1 MIDSQISNV
10 QNTSDVI
17 CNWIIQVL
25 SYTCKY
31 YNISYGELNMLL
43 LCIDILLIM
52 LYSTGALF
60 NNKLILRIT
69 LICTIVSFVGIIILF
84 GMVPVPNNLF

>member
-1 MIDSQISNV
+1 MIDSQVSNV

-31 YNISYGELNMLL
+31 YGISYGELNMLL
-43 LCIDILLIM
+43 CVIIGLLILGYFM
-52 LYSTGALF
+52 GHLQ
-60 NNKLILRIT
+60 N
-69 LICTIVSFVGIIILF
+69 
-84 GMVPVPNNLF
+84 PVLKN